1 MMMVMVGM
9 VVAVGWVAMLVGA
22 LLIGF
27 FKFQGGVA
35 YAVFFE
41 FFLYLFLDFTA
52 VGICDNMHCG
62 VVVDA
67 VDAPHVEVM
76 NTFYAFNLQNMVRKL
91 IQIYAMGSFF
101 NE

>member
-1 MMMVMVGM
+1 MMVVMVG
-9 VVAVGWVAMLVGA
+9 VVSVGWVTMLVGA
-22 LLIGF
+22 LLVGGF
-27 FKFQGGVA
+27 ELQGGVA
-35 YAVFFE
+35 DAVFFE

-76 NTFYAFNLQNMVRKL
+76 NTFYAFNLQNMVMKKKL
-91 IQIYAMGSFF
+91 IIIILKQ
-101 NE
+101 